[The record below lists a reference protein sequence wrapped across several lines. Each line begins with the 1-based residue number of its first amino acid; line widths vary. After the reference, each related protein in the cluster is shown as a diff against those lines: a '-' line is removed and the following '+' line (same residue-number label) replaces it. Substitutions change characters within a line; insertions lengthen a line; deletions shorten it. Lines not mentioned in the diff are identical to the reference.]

1 MADIESTQ
9 GDYPVRLEA
18 FEGPLDLLLYLIKK
32 DEVDIHDIPIESITR
47 QFNEYLRMMKLL
59 DLNIAGEFLVMSAT
73 LMHIKSRMLLPE
85 EDRSEELEDE
95 DDPRWDLV
103 RQLVEYKKFRD
114 AALHLEKLEDNQHN
128 VLLPPAEGID
138 LGQEPGLAIRD
149 VSLFDLVR
157 TLGDVLTRA
166 RREVPHEIANRAF
179 SVAEKIDHI
188 VRLTEELPEDGGV
201 SLLGL
206 FEGMEHRAEI
216 VCTFL
221 AVLELIRMRRIRA
234 VQAGLFGDIEVRKA
248 PPAPPEPE
256 PAAPDPTPE
265 EFLAEGRRNRRK
277 KAKPPAEDEK
287 DDAQP
292 DDEDAESDGSD
303 ESDESVEDDEEEDDD
318 EEDEDEDEED
328 ADEDEEE
335 DDDDDDDDEEE
346 EDDEVEDDDDD
357 DDDDED
363 SDDESEEKS

>member
-47 QFNEYLRMMKLL
+47 QFNDYLGMMKLL

-85 EDRSEELEDE
+85 EERSEELEDE

-157 TLGDVLTRA
+157 TLGDVLARA

-179 SVAEKIDHI
+179 TVAEKIDHI
-188 VRLTEELPEDGGV
+188 VRMTEELPEDGGV

-234 VQAGLFGDIEVRKA
+234 VQTGLFGDIEVRKA

-265 EFLAEGRRNRRK
+265 EFLAEGRRKRRK
-277 KAKPPAEDEK
+277 KAEAPAEEK
-287 DDAQP
+287 TADA
-292 DDEDAESDGSD
+292 DDEDDKSDGSD
-303 ESDESVEDDEEEDDD
+303 ESDASVEDDEEDAEDDDDEDEDDDDEDEEDADDDEEEDDD
-318 EEDEDEDEED
+318 EED
-328 ADEDEEE
+328 
-335 DDDDDDDDEEE
+335 DDE
-346 EDDEVEDDDDD
+346 EDDEYEDDDDD
-357 DDDDED
+357 DDDDE
-363 SDDESEEKS
+363 SEEKT

>member
-47 QFNEYLRMMKLL
+47 QFNEYLNMMKML

-85 EDRSEELEDE
+85 EERSEELEDE
-95 DDPRWDLV
+95 EDPRWDLV

-157 TLGDVLTRA
+157 TLGDVLARA
-166 RREVPHEIANRAF
+166 RREVPHEIASRAF

-188 VRLTEELPEDGGV
+188 VRLTEDLPDDGGV

-234 VQAGLFGDIEVRKA
+234 VQTGLFGDIEVRKA

-256 PAAPDPTPE
+256 PAAPEPVPE

-277 KAKPPAEDEK
+277 KANAPAEEK
-287 DDAQP
+287 TADADD
-292 DDEDAESDGSD
+292 DTSDGSD
-303 ESDESVEDDEEEDDD
+303 ESVGSVEDDDEDGEDEEDGD
-318 EEDEDEDEED
+318 DEDEDEE
-328 ADEDEEE
+328 EHDEEE
-335 DDDDDDDDEEE
+335 DDDDEYEDDDDEY
-346 EDDEVEDDDDD
+346 EDDDDEYEDDDDD
-357 DDDDED
+357 DDDDE
-363 SDDESEEKS
+363 SEEKS